1 MKTFEQRMEDLSSE
15 LEKVE
20 GFVDHINRMMVAK
33 PYVDDICNSIKSF
46 VTQEM
51 SRLQNLPENER
62 PSALVDMVNS
72 MLTYSNNYAEK
83 HARDMYMLQGRVAEK
98 QEAAKKINDVL
109 QDVKNQKNTEERL
122 SKKEE
127 SGKDLSDRSLGERPE
142 KLSDVRNYE
151 KDKSDTV
158 DI

>member
-51 SRLQNLPENER
+51 SRLQSMPENER

-109 QDVKNQKNTEERL
+109 QGVKNQKNTEERL